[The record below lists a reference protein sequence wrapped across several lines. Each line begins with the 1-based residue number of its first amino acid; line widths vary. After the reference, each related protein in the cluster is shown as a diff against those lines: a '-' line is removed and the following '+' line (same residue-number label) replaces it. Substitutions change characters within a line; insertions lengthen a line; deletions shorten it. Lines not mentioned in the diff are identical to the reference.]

1 MMMLGWHAP
10 AAHAQV
16 ISRPPDLRLED
27 VVDSLTGPGGRIIMG
42 DVEYSIG
49 RDPGAKGGVGVMVRL
64 WPDGVVPYVL
74 DTCLRDDDQKRNVER
89 AMRRWEEVAPVR
101 FTRGNG
107 TISLIVNTSTRTSWP
122 ECGSAPP
129 PSSDGV
135 SYANYVRIVYSPRS
149 NSSCVG
155 RCGGEQTLRL
165 TENASVGVALH
176 ELGHAL
182 GMSHE
187 HVRSDRDRFVQVLA
201 SNISEEF
208 IHNFRVVQTENCTPY
223 DFGSIMHY
231 GRSFFSTNGNPT
243 LLPQSEYSTFAGLM
257 GGRQDLTQSDIQD
270 VRVAYGAE
278 PCTTPG
284 SGPGPGLR
292 VATRTVDIELT
303 GSTGHQRVVF
313 SPTFNLDALREGWSQ
328 GMDLVTGAEGPEGL
342 VLVMARGRERGVQ
355 HVSYGTPEWP
365 SDHVTRFWDDPDH
378 VIRGVFGGPSGW
390 NVIMSRVESVHVPS
404 AQRSLE
410 NWGWHSQSYRLR
422 EEWPRDVI
430 REQWDQG
437 RKITDL
443 AFGEGQWHLVATKNA
458 GIGMQRWAR
467 SETFPEQE
475 IRQAWNDGMH
485 VQAIDYGGGMWYVVF
500 SQRQ

>member
-1 MMMLGWHAP
+1 
-10 AAHAQV
+10 
-16 ISRPPDLRLED
+16 
-27 VVDSLTGPGGRIIMG
+27 
-42 DVEYSIG
+42 
-49 RDPGAKGGVGVMVRL
+49 
-64 WPDGVVPYVL
+64 
-74 DTCLRDDDQKRNVER
+74 
-89 AMRRWEEVAPVR
+89 
-101 FTRGNG
+101 
-107 TISLIVNTSTRTSWP
+107 
-122 ECGSAPP
+122 
-129 PSSDGV
+129 
-135 SYANYVRIVYSPRS
+135 
-149 NSSCVG
+149 
-155 RCGGEQTLRL
+155 
-165 TENASVGVALH
+165 
-176 ELGHAL
+176 
-182 GMSHE
+182 
-187 HVRSDRDRFVQVLA
+187 
-201 SNISEEF
+201 
-208 IHNFRVVQTENCTPY
+208 
-223 DFGSIMHY
+223 
-231 GRSFFSTNGNPT
+231 
-243 LLPQSEYSTFAGLM
+243 
-257 GGRQDLTQSDIQD
+257 
-270 VRVAYGAE
+270 
-278 PCTTPG
+278 
-284 SGPGPGLR
+284 
-292 VATRTVDIELT
+292 
-303 GSTGHQRVVF
+303 
-313 SPTFNLDALREGWSQ
+313 
-328 GMDLVTGAEGPEGL
+328 MDLVTGAEGPEGL

-378 VIRGVFGGPSGW
+378 VIRGVFGGASGW